1 MAEIQVLIKKVSSD
15 IKTLGNRISGG
26 KRAGLTRQNKKL
38 KNELDEANN
47 DLLKIENANI
57 IDIRENYLY
66 MLGHIKGSV
75 NISEILL
82 SELYDNYLDKNKTYY
97 IYCSYGRLSKILAN
111 KLNNLGYHV
120 YSVDE
125 GYNSFKNMLS

>member
-1 MAEIQVLIKKVSSD
+1 MWVKKMS
-15 IKTLGNRISGG
+15 ISI
-26 KRAGLTRQNKKL
+26 
-38 KNELDEANN
+38 N

-66 MLGHIKGSV
+66 MLGHVRGSV
-75 NISEILL
+75 NISGILL
-82 SELYDNYLDKNKTYY
+82 GELYDNYLDKSKTYY
-97 IYCSYGRLSKILAN
+97 IYCSYGHWSKILAN

-125 GYNSFKNMLS
+125 GYNSFKNILS

>member
-1 MAEIQVLIKKVSSD
+1 M
-15 IKTLGNRISGG
+15 NISI
-26 KRAGLTRQNKKL
+26 
-38 KNELDEANN
+38 N

-120 YSVDE
+120 YGVDE
-125 GYNSFKNMLS
+125 GYNSFKNILS

>member
-1 MAEIQVLIKKVSSD
+1 M
-15 IKTLGNRISGG
+15 NISI
-26 KRAGLTRQNKKL
+26 
-38 KNELDEANN
+38 N

-111 KLNNLGYHV
+111 KLNNLVYHV
-120 YSVDE
+120 YSIDE
-125 GYNSFKNMLS
+125 GYNSFKNILS